1 MPSIRSIGS
10 NGSVKSDQS
19 PTSVQPSD
27 NGNAGMR
34 KVNPFRDAAQVI
46 PKQNSHDARSDDVL
60 EGAQPSQ
67 GRRLVQDR
75 PEVQL
80 GRLLASDELAQCYKL
95 RSKDLYF
102 DASLYALKNLR
113 NCVAHSDPQ
122 CDSVKIVS
130 DFNESLAAVRSR
142 LTDMGGDN
150 ASDLNI
156 TINTEQY
163 GTVQLIPLSLKEVE
177 PGQLAE
183 LLDIALELTEEAVQ
197 QWRGRSDYP
206 AIKKKYSQNIA
217 QHDPQIANLLASIQ
231 PEDKE
236 AFTRQVECLQYP
248 RVQMQFGPE
257 RQMTL
262 TNTGKQVPTPSDHNA
277 LGNDRF
283 MDKAVKLYRHHSEL
297 ADPRGYLAQQQALTM
312 EMEKMRRVVGASE
325 DELATWSQGPLTE
338 WMLPDDGTG
347 LFRGVLALANE
358 DERWISAS
366 KADLLAEMNSGD
378 MRQSVGFAING
389 AINTYLEFEPVND
402 AQRTMGNVLRKRAAK
417 VDLASVIFA
426 AAFARG
432 KFSHRS
438 VGDLARALGLEAVVT
453 SAATDPDAAKL
464 KVELKVLAEMIYKA
478 VLVEFKVPESGGQK
492 FGLRWQ
498 HGRYSLMVERDSFAG
513 GV

>member
-19 PTSVQPSD
+19 PASVQPNE

-34 KVNPFRDAAQVI
+34 KVNPFRDSTQVI
-46 PKQNSHDARSDDVL
+46 PKQNSHNARSDDVL

-80 GRLLASDELAQCYKL
+80 GRLIASDELAQCYKL
-95 RSKDLYF
+95 RAKDLYF
-102 DASLYALKNLR
+102 DASLYALKSLR
-113 NCVAHSDPQ
+113 SCVADSDPQ
-122 CDSVKIVS
+122 CGSVKMVS
-130 DFNESLAAVRSR
+130 DFNQSLAAVRAR
-142 LTDMGGDN
+142 LKNMGGDN

-156 TINTEQY
+156 TINTQQY

-197 QWRGRSDYP
+197 RWRGRPDYR
-206 AIKKKYSQNIA
+206 AIRKKYSQSIA
-217 QHDPQIANLLASIQ
+217 RHDPQIGNLLASIH

-236 AFTRQVECLQYP
+236 AFTRQVERLQYP

-262 TNTGKQVPTPSDHNA
+262 TNAGQQGPTQSDHEA
-277 LGNDRF
+277 LGNDHF

-297 ADPRGYLAQQQALTM
+297 ADPRGYLAQQQALAM
-312 EMEKMRRVVGASE
+312 EIEKMRRVVGASE
-325 DELATWSQGPLTE
+325 DELTTWSQEPLTE

-347 LFRGVLALANE
+347 LLRGVLALANE

-366 KADLLAEMNSGD
+366 KADLVAEMNSGD

-389 AINTYLEFEPVND
+389 AINTYLEFELVND
-402 AQRTMGNVLRKRAAK
+402 AQRTMGKVLRKRAAK

-426 AAFARG
+426 AAFAHG

-438 VGDLARALGLEAVVT
+438 VGDLARALGLEAVVA
-453 SAATDPDAAKL
+453 SAAADPEAAKL

-478 VLVEFKVPESGGQK
+478 VLAEFKVPESGGQK
-492 FGLRWQ
+492 SGLRWQ
-498 HGRYSLMVERDSFAG
+498 HGRYSLMVEGDSLAG